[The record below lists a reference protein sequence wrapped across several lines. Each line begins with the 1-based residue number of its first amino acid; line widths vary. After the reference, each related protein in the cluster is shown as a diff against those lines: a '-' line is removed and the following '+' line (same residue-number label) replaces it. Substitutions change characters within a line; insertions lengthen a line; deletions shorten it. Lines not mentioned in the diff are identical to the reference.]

1 MKNGVKVINHFPGLI
16 ALPEGIVHVKQKKN
30 QEYKVSIVPVS
41 AEQIDSFMQMSYDI
55 SLLTK
60 EELELWKLLVK
71 LDEKFSTKKSYTKH
85 ELDNELPKEIFTFKI
100 SYFKVIPED
109 KGFVKIEALDH
120 IPRLIK
126 YLGPPKYQT
135 SKYFEAIHLP
145 MKTLG
150 GQSNQK
156 NVERYILEQVYIV
169 FCQI

>member
-71 LDEKFSTKKSYTKH
+71 LDEKFSTKKKLH
-85 ELDNELPKEIFTFKI
+85 
-100 SYFKVIPED
+100 
-109 KGFVKIEALDH
+109 
-120 IPRLIK
+120 
-126 YLGPPKYQT
+126 QT
-135 SKYFEAIHLP
+135 
-145 MKTLG
+145 
-150 GQSNQK
+150 
-156 NVERYILEQVYIV
+156 
-169 FCQI
+169 

>member
-85 ELDNELPKEIFTFKI
+85 ELDNELPKE
-100 SYFKVIPED
+100 
-109 KGFVKIEALDH
+109 ALDH

-126 YLGPPKYQT
+126 YLGPPKYILKLQ
-135 SKYFEAIHLP
+135 S
-145 MKTLG
+145 TLK
-150 GQSNQK
+150 QFIYQ
-156 NVERYILEQVYIV
+156 
-169 FCQI
+169 